1 MKIIRLFIALMI
13 TLVLLSACQKQD
25 SAARA
30 KREQVEEQKVFQIA
44 LVMKT
49 LTNPF
54 FITMEKGARE
64 AEKDLGI
71 KLIVKTGSQE
81 TAIVQQID
89 IIRKLIDDKVDAIV
103 IAPASSIE
111 LVPIIAKAQ
120 QAGIVIVNI
129 DNELDR
135 ATSKTYKLENV
146 PFISVNNEE
155 GAYLSVKTISEDITE
170 KSKAVI
176 LEGIRTAQNGIDR
189 KKGALR
195 AFNENPNIEIIASE
209 SANWKIDEGYEVFAT
224 MWGKNKDID
233 LVFSANDM
241 MALGV
246 IQFLQDNNIPN
257 VKVAAFDNIEE
268 VKPLLQSGLL
278 SVTIDQQGDVQ
289 GYKGIETAY
298 RLLKKEPIESVI
310 VDVIVVT
317 E

>member
-1 MKIIRLFIALMI
+1 MKTIRLFIALLI

-25 SAARA
+25 SAART
-30 KREQVEEQKVFQIA
+30 KREKVEEEKVFQIA

-64 AEKDLGI
+64 AERDLGI

-111 LVPIIAKAQ
+111 LVPILAKAQ
-120 QAGIVIVNI
+120 QTGIVIVNV

-155 GAYLSVKTISEDITE
+155 GAYLSAKAISEDVTK

-189 KKGALR
+189 KKGAIR

-209 SANWKIDEGYEVFAT
+209 SANWKIDKGYEVFAT

-233 LVFSANDM
+233 LVFAANDM

-298 RLLKKEPIESVI
+298 RLLKKEPIEPII

-317 E
+317 K